1 MSVGPPKTQPRF
13 GSCGLTYLRRSP
25 MIFWMRSRNEQ
36 QNSLEGSTDR
46 ELRLLS
52 EVQRTSQAT
61 QRDLSQRVGIAL
73 GVTNILVRGLAQK
86 GYIRVTQAGW
96 KRWLYT
102 LTPAGMARKVQLTL
116 AYLTRFLDHYRQVRT
131 MIAQELA
138 PLAADGCGKVALYGR
153 GEAAE
158 LAYLTLSEIGVEQVE
173 VFDHG
178 GGGLKFLGMWVQ
190 DIEKLRPADYD
201 RVIIASLQGVESKR
215 GELARLGVPQ
225 ERILTLV
232 PRALEVSD
240 GN

>member
-1 MSVGPPKTQPRF
+1 
-13 GSCGLTYLRRSP
+13 
-25 MIFWMRSRNEQ
+25 MRSRNEQ
-36 QNSLEGSTDR
+36 QESLEGSADR

-61 QRDLSQRVGIAL
+61 QRDLSRRVGIAL

-86 GYIRVTQAGW
+86 GYIRVTHAGW

-102 LTPAGMARKVQLTL
+102 LTPAGMTRKVQLTL
-116 AYLTRFLDHYRQVRT
+116 AYLTRFLDHYRQVRA

-138 PLAADGCGKVALYGR
+138 PLAADGCGRVALYGR
-153 GEAAE
+153 GEVAE
-158 LAYLTLSEIGVEQVE
+158 LAYLTLTEIGVGQVE

-178 GGGLKFLGMWVQ
+178 AGGLKFLGMWVQ
-190 DIEKLRPADYD
+190 DVDTLLPADYD
-201 RVIIASLQGVESKR
+201 RVIIASLEGVEGKQE
-215 GELARLGVPQ
+215 ELARLGVAQ
-225 ERILTLV
+225 ERIVTLV